1 MRDRHPSISFLQY
14 KLTHFHDP
22 KAAAATAA
30 SKPAAAAT
38 AASSK
43 PAAARL
49 YRCRLC
55 PLAVTEAQIK
65 SHLVRAHHAA
75 LLRQQEALNDDNDDD
90 DDEIQVL
97 EVIQKPSDQPVVAT
111 TKNPLRRP
119 HHDSQMKRGSTNGDL
134 SPPSQR
140 QRGEEDSGDS
150 KGEDSGDGTE
160 EEEAVP
166 RSKRHRPARMFYHE
180 PYNFFRDETGDDP
193 DYVSVPKVGGPG
205 KLRTVPFTYFFFAI
219 AICLTKYD
227 KKRNFSKCDST
238 SLKFFQVASWAKYSF
253 SGNWG
258 ES

>member
-1 MRDRHPSISFLQY
+1 MYLIGNVPAQYSITCHASLYRCQLCKTDVLFSFLAVGCHMRDRHPSISFLQY

-22 KAAAATAA
+22 KAATAATAA
-30 SKPAAAAT
+30 SKPATAAT
-38 AASSK
+38 ATGSK

-75 LLRQQEALNDDNDDD
+75 LLRQQEALHDDNDDD

-97 EVIQKPSDQPVVAT
+97 EVIPKPGSGQPVVAT

-119 HHDSQMKRGSTNGDL
+119 HDDSQMKRGGTNGDV
-134 SPPSQR
+134 SPPAQR
-140 QRGEEDSGDS
+140 QRGEEEVSGNS
-150 KGEDSGDGTE
+150 NGEDSGGDSNE
-160 EEEAVP
+160 EEEEVP

-193 DYVSVPKVGGPG
+193 DYVSVPKVGWQG
-205 KLRTVPFTYFFFAI
+205 KLR
-219 AICLTKYD
+219 
-227 KKRNFSKCDST
+227 
-238 SLKFFQVASWAKYSF
+238 
-253 SGNWG
+253 
-258 ES
+258 

>member
-1 MRDRHPSISFLQY
+1 MYWHSITCQASLYRCQLCKTDVLFSFLAVGCHMRDRHPSISFLQY

-22 KAAAATAA
+22 KAAAANAAA

-38 AASSK
+38 VTGSK

-97 EVIQKPSDQPVVAT
+97 EVIPKPSVAT

-119 HHDSQMKRGSTNGDL
+119 HHDSQMKKMSNNGDI

-140 QRGEEDSGDS
+140 QKGEEEVSGDS
-150 KGEDSGDGTE
+150 KGEDSGDSNE
-160 EEEAVP
+160 EEEEVVP

-193 DYVSVPKVGGPG
+193 DYVSVPKVGS
-205 KLRTVPFTYFFFAI
+205 I
-219 AICLTKYD
+219 
-227 KKRNFSKCDST
+227 
-238 SLKFFQVASWAKYSF
+238 Q
-253 SGNWG
+253 
-258 ES
+258 